1 MSNDRPR
8 TTEEWRELIRQ
19 TSRQE
24 VILNEMIRTGFWPP
38 DTPPAPDDP
47 PEEAARRVE
56 LAREI
61 ARLRQEIGTID
72 DAQRLLKKLRKERW
86 EASKRIR
93 AERKAQ
99 REKERLER
107 RKAWE
112 ERRQR
117 EILHLGEGVSGGLSH
132 TTYNAEKLDAYGLP
146 RLGKAE
152 DVAAAMGISVG
163 KLRWL
168 TYHRDLVTLVHY
180 HRFSIPKRKGGERLI
195 SAPKSSLKLA
205 QAWVLENILSKLP
218 AHDAAQGFIKGKSI
232 LHNAAPHVGKAVV
245 VNLDLKDFFPSITFK
260 RVKGL
265 FRSFGYSEVV
275 ATVLALLCTEP
286 PRQAVTHD
294 GKMFHVAIADRQLP
308 QGACTSPAITNLL
321 CRHLDKRLSGLAAQ
335 LGFTY
340 TRYADDMTFSSDEV
354 TQTISLRDDA
364 SQTDSLRHEV
374 DKRVGKL
381 IKAVTGICAF
391 EGLRVHPEKIRVL
404 RKAQRQE
411 VTGIVVNEKANLS
424 RRDLRRLRAIL
435 HNCEKHG
442 IESQSNGRPD
452 FLAYLCGMVAY
463 VRMVNPEQ
471 GAKFAEQLAR
481 IMGAAE

>member
-1 MSNDRPR
+1 
-8 TTEEWRELIRQ
+8 
-19 TSRQE
+19 
-24 VILNEMIRTGFWPP
+24 
-38 DTPPAPDDP
+38 
-47 PEEAARRVE
+47 
-56 LAREI
+56 
-61 ARLRQEIGTID
+61 
-72 DAQRLLKKLRKERW
+72 
-86 EASKRIR
+86 
-93 AERKAQ
+93 
-99 REKERLER
+99 
-107 RKAWE
+107 
-112 ERRQR
+112 
-117 EILHLGEGVSGGLSH
+117 
-132 TTYNAEKLDAYGLP
+132 
-146 RLGKAE
+146 
-152 DVAAAMGISVG
+152 MGISVG

-265 FRSFGYSEVV
+265 FRSFGYSEAV

-294 GKMFHVAIADRQLP
+294 GKMYHVAVADRQLP

-340 TRYADDMTFSSDEV
+340 TRYADDMTFSSD
-354 TQTISLRDDA
+354 S
-364 SQTDSLRHEV
+364 
-374 DKRVGKL
+374 DKDVGKL
-381 IKAVTGICAF
+381 INAVKDICAF
-391 EGLRVHPEKIRVL
+391 EGLHVHPEKIRVL

-442 IESQSNGRPD
+442 IESQRNGRPD
-452 FLAYLCGMVAY
+452 FLPYLRGLVAY

-481 IMGAAE
+481 ITGAGFETGS

>member
-1 MSNDRPR
+1 MLSDRPR

-47 PEEAARRVE
+47 PEEVARRAE
-56 LAREI
+56 LQREI
-61 ARLRQEIGTID
+61 AKLRAEIGTID
-72 DAQRLLKKLRKERW
+72 DAQRLLKRIRKERW

-99 REKERLER
+99 REKEREER

-132 TTYNAEKLDAYGLP
+132 VTYNAEKLDAYGLP

-152 DVAAAMGISVG
+152 DIAAAMSISVG

-168 TYHRDLVTLVHY
+168 TYHRDLVTIVHY

-205 QAWVLENILSKLP
+205 QAWALENILSKLP

-260 RVKGL
+260 RVRGL
-265 FRSFGYSEVV
+265 FRSFGYSEAV

-286 PRQAVTHD
+286 PRQTVTHD
-294 GKMFHVAIADRQLP
+294 GKIYHVAVADRQLP

-340 TRYADDMTFSSDEV
+340 TRYADDMTFSSD
-354 TQTISLRDDA
+354 S
-364 SQTDSLRHEV
+364 
-374 DKRVGKL
+374 DKDVGKL
-381 IKAVTGICAF
+381 IKAVTDICAF

-411 VTGIVVNEKANLS
+411 VTGIVINEKANLS

-452 FLAYLCGMVAY
+452 FLAYLKGMVAY
-463 VRMVNPEQ
+463 VKMVNPEQ
-471 GAKFAEQLAR
+471 GAVFMAQLQRITGTAET
-481 IMGAAE
+481 